1 MRIDLHTHSSV
12 SDGTDSP
19 AGVLAAAR
27 AAGLD
32 VVALTDHDTTA
43 GWAEAEAA
51 RPDGL
56 TVVPGTEL
64 SCRWFPAGAPP
75 ISVHLLAYLFDPED
89 PALAAE
95 RARLRDERLG
105 RAERIVTALAEAGH
119 PVVWSEIVER
129 TGGGVVG
136 RPHVARALV
145 RAGVVDSVDHAF
157 ATLLHHRSPFYVA
170 KADTDVLEGIALVR
184 AAGGVPVFAHGLA
197 TRRGRVV
204 GDEAIATM
212 AGAGLLG
219 LEVDHP
225 DHDPDERAHMRGL
238 AGELGLLITG
248 SSDYHGTNK
257 TTPIGACT
265 TAADQ
270 LEALAAAGT
279 GAAPFAD
286 RPGTVGTAG

>member
-1 MRIDLHTHSSV
+1 MIEPMRIDLHTHSSV

-19 AGVLAAAR
+19 AALVATAA

-43 GWAEAEAA
+43 GWSLAEAA
-51 RPDGL
+51 RPSGL
-56 TVVPGTEL
+56 TLVPGMEL
-64 SCRWFPAGAPP
+64 SCRYFPAGEPP
-75 ISVHLLAYLFDPED
+75 ISVHLLAYLFDPLS
-89 PALAAE
+89 PALLAE
-95 RARLRDERLG
+95 RARLRDERLSRG
-105 RAERIVTALAEAGH
+105 ERIVDALAADGH
-119 PVVWSEIVER
+119 PVVWAEIVARSE
-129 TGGGVVG
+129 GGVVG

-145 RAGVVDSVDHAF
+145 EAGVVDSVDHAF
-157 ATLLHHRSPFYVA
+157 ATLLHHRSPYYVA

-212 AGAGLLG
+212 AAAGLLG

-225 DHDPDERAHMRGL
+225 DHDPDERAHLRGL
-238 AGELGLLITG
+238 AGELGLLVTG

-257 TTPIGACT
+257 RTPIGACT
-265 TAADQ
+265 TDPEQ
-270 LEALAAAGT
+270 FERLLAAGT
-279 GAAPFAD
+279 G
-286 RPGTVGTAG
+286 TASLRD